1 MLCQAIDR
9 DNSGSIDPRE
19 LSKLGGSMSEKKL
32 EALMNKLDKDG
43 DGKITL
49 KEFRVLFKHVDN
61 DDEN

>member
-1 MLCQAIDR
+1 
-9 DNSGSIDPRE
+9 
-19 LSKLGGSMSEKKL
+19 MSEKKL

-61 DDEN
+61 DDDN